1 MHTECMELDL
11 IPHIMMAVEECVP
24 DLKITI
30 HKAIRPPECGHKLNK
45 YYKSMESR
53 YCICPLSIKP
63 MLPMIISYRVVMIGR
78 LVFDHQWLIA
88 HSRCIISA
96 SLTKIN
102 LNR

>member
-53 YCICPLSIKP
+53 YCICTAIDQTHATDDNLRPCGHDWEIGLRSP
-63 MLPMIISYRVVMIGR
+63 MANS
-78 LVFDHQWLIA
+78 
-88 HSRCIISA
+88 S
-96 SLTKIN
+96 
-102 LNR
+102 